1 MPDRWRF
8 GGMRWRLL
16 TGLLLVSLSA
26 LAVLA
31 VGTVGPHLRARS
43 GLHEEIDTTWLL
55 AATGLAVLTA
65 VMASV
70 VVAHRMVAPMN
81 AILLSARTFAAGD
94 HSIRLPDLGR
104 PELAELVDTLNAAA
118 DEVERSE
125 RSRQRLTADIAHEL
139 RTPLT
144 ALQAGLEELRDGLV
158 PPDRGTLDALHA
170 QAARLGRVVTDLAEL
185 SDAESAGLHLR
196 VAPVDLGP
204 VAEAATTEWEHAMTS
219 AGLVVRRTIAPGVVV
234 TGDPDRLHQVV
245 GNLLANCT
253 AYCRPGDTVDVRV
266 STHLGRGVL
275 EVADSGPGIA
285 DTERVHAF
293 DRRWRGESARATAG
307 SGLGLPIV
315 QALVLAHGG
324 TVQLSAA
331 RPYGTIVRIELPMPA
346 LPTPNAPVSEHVTGG
361 HGAQVP

>member
-1 MPDRWRF
+1 MPDRWHLGAMGR
-8 GGMRWRLL
+8 RLL
-16 TGLLLVSLSA
+16 TGLLLVSLTA

-43 GLHEEIDTTWLL
+43 GLHEEIDTTWLVT
-55 AATGLAVLTA
+55 ATGVAVLTA
-65 VMASV
+65 VVASV
-70 VVAHRMVAPMN
+70 VVARLWVAPMN
-81 AILLSARTFAAGD
+81 AIVAAARAFAGGD
-94 HSIRLPDLGR
+94 HGVRIPDLGR
-104 PELAELVDTLNAAA
+104 PELSELVDVLNGAAE
-118 DEVERSE
+118 EVERSE
-125 RSRQRLTADIAHEL
+125 RSRQRLSADIAHEL

-158 PPDRGTLDALHA
+158 QPDRTTLDALHG
-170 QAARLGRVVTDLAEL
+170 QAVRLGRIVTDLAEL
-185 SDAESAGLHLR
+185 SDAESEGLHLTR
-196 VAPVDLGP
+196 GPVDLGS
-204 VAEAATTEWEHAMTS
+204 VVEAAGAEREHAMTA

-293 DRRWRGESARATAG
+293 DRSWRGESARATSG

-324 TVQLSAA
+324 TVKLSAA
-331 RPYGTIVRIELPMPA
+331 TPSGTIVRIELPLSADLPVPEHAPGGTGARA
-346 LPTPNAPVSEHVTGG
+346 L
-361 HGAQVP
+361 